1 TFWWEGSQIYGSDD
15 ARQTLLRSGVEGK
28 LKLDASGR
36 LPDEPGLPGVDVTGF
51 MGGWWAGISLL
62 HNLFA
67 REHNAICDE
76 LIAKYGWTDDERLFQ
91 TARLINAALMAKIH
105 TVEWTPAILGMP
117 VLKIGMDANWWG
129 VL

>member
-1 TFWWEGSQIYGSDD
+1 
-15 ARQTLLRSGVEGK
+15 
-28 LKLDASGR
+28 
-36 LPDEPGLPGVDVTGF
+36 VTGF

-76 LIAKYGWTDDERLFQ
+76 LITKYAWTDDERLFQ

-129 VL
+129 VLGEQLHKQLGRISDSEELSGIPGSPLDHHGVPFAFTEEFVSVYRL